1 MATIKDVAKRAGVS
15 PSTVSYTLS
24 GKRPISDA
32 ARERVTRAVEELGF
46 SPNALAQDLRRGSS
60 GAVGL
65 VFPLEETFA
74 EEVGV
79 GFIATAAEALGDA
92 YTLSLFTG
100 ARTPENLLSAL
111 RQNRVD
117 GLILMQITRQDS
129 RVELL
134 RRSGFPFALIG
145 RPEDADGLSL
155 VDFDFESAAYLALE
169 HLVTLGHRTIGY
181 IDFPAGD
188 RERGLGYALYLQRGC
203 ERAQRD
209 FGVTLVRQA
218 SGPGFWDGYA
228 ATERLLK
235 RASDLT
241 AIVALVG
248 VTQFG
253 VLRAL
258 ADAGKRVPEDLS
270 VVCSGSSRAAEWSSP
285 RLSCVPVPFGELGRV
300 GAELLLGRLRGE
312 PTRQVILPA
321 RLLEAGSTAPA
332 SRR

>member
-15 PSTVSYTLS
+15 PSTVSYALS
-24 GKRPISDA
+24 GKRPISA
-32 ARERVTRAVEELGF
+32 AVRARVAQVVEELNF
-46 SPNALAQDLRRGSS
+46 TPNALAHNLRKGSS

-65 VFPLEETFA
+65 VFPFTDATGET
-74 EEVGV
+74 EL
-79 GFIATAAEALGDA
+79 GFVATAAEALRDA

-100 ARTPENLLSAL
+100 SRTPEELLSAL

-117 GLILMQITRQDS
+117 GLILMQITRHDS

-134 RRSGFPFALIG
+134 RRSDFPFALIG
-145 RPEDADGLSL
+145 RPERADGLSL
-155 VDFDFESAAYLALE
+155 VDFDFEGAAYLAIE
-169 HLVTLGHRTIGY
+169 HLVALGHRTIGS

-188 RERGLGYALYLQRGC
+188 REQGLGYALFLQQGC
-203 ERAQRD
+203 ERAQHD
-209 FGVTLVRQA
+209 FGVALVRQA

-228 ATERLLK
+228 ATEKLLK
-235 RASDLT
+235 RAPDLT

-258 ADAGKRVPEDLS
+258 ADAGKRVPEDVS
-270 VVCSGSSRAAEWSSP
+270 VVCSGASRAAEWSSP

-300 GAELLLGRLRGE
+300 GAELLLERLKGE
-312 PTRQVILPA
+312 PTKHVILPA
-321 RLLEAGSTAPA
+321 CLLEAGSTAPA